1 MLFFEV
7 WQAASDDIIADLRA
21 QLEGTEAANVD
32 YALEIEELKVC
43 RATHVALCVFFP
55 AVP

>member
-1 MLFFEV
+1 MFFEV